1 MNSTSLPILTNGV
14 TVFSIFGRYSSV
26 VVHVVIQGS
35 YCPGLIRHESVAKV
49 CCTYHDGMS
58 LSHLLIELF
67 GVLVITH
74 VGRYLF
80 FYYSFCLRLIGYE
93 FTALFC

>member
-1 MNSTSLPILTNGV
+1 MNSTPLPILTNGV

-26 VVHVVIQGS
+26 LVHVVIQGS

-58 LSHLLIELF
+58 LSHLSIELF

-80 FYYSFCLRLIGYE
+80 FYYSFCLRLIG
-93 FTALFC
+93 